1 VEERGAG
8 ANGAPLSLVN
18 PSSASLRSAR
28 EANPAPAAG
37 YRDSRVRQARTEIPR
52 LPFFVCTSIRMRTLS
67 LLLRL
72 LPFALSFARDRRRL
86 VLWGRPTRRT
96 PAFHLRRAERLADT
110 IPVLGPTFVKI
121 GQVFSARPDVVPE
134 PYLGALST
142 LTDNVPC
149 VPFPRIEAELV
160 AAYGAPVDEVFES
173 FVREPLA
180 AGSLGQVY
188 RARYAGEDV
197 VVKVLRPGVEPIV
210 EHDVRFMRRVL
221 RWVERVWSHP
231 QLRGLHVVLDEF
243 ERRISDEMDFRKE
256 AAYARAIRQRF
267 AGNPRVVVPR
277 VIEGMAH
284 RRTLVLEF
292 VEGTRVDRID
302 PLLRA
307 GVVDAERVVDAV
319 VEAYIQMMLVD
330 GIFHADPHPGNLL
343 VRADGAL
350 VLLDFGMVIEVD
362 PAMRHHLVHTAL
374 AAVRGDADR
383 VVEGFFDLGSVE
395 PQTDR
400 ETIRRLVGLILE
412 MTERGAELA
421 EMQQAL
427 ADEVMRLLY
436 DWPVVLTGEMTYF
449 GRAVALIE
457 GLGARH
463 VPNFNPVR
471 HVRPLL
477 LKHRTAVLRALGPAD
492 GESAD
497 LAYALGLL
505 ARDVTRVVGN
515 ASRQLIGVLATRI
528 PALLGSLGQSSA
540 AVPAPA
546 IAPDPSPAPALPA
559 AVE

>member
-1 VEERGAG
+1 
-8 ANGAPLSLVN
+8 
-18 PSSASLRSAR
+18 
-28 EANPAPAAG
+28 
-37 YRDSRVRQARTEIPR
+37 
-52 LPFFVCTSIRMRTLS
+52 MRTVV

-72 LPFALSFARDRRRL
+72 LPFALSFSRDHRRF
-86 VLWGRPTRRT
+86 VFWGRPARRS
-96 PAFHLRRAERLADT
+96 PAFHLRRAERLADV

-134 PYLGALST
+134 PYLSTLST

-149 VPFPRIEAELV
+149 VPFPAIEKELV
-160 AAYGAPVDEVFES
+160 AAYGAPVDEVFEA
-173 FVREPLA
+173 FERTPLA

-188 RARYAGEDV
+188 KARYAGEDV

-210 EHDVRFMRRVL
+210 EHDVRFVRMVL
-221 RWVERVWSHP
+221 RWVERFWSHP

-243 ERRISDEMDFRKE
+243 ERRIADEMDFRKE
-256 AAYARAIRQRF
+256 AAYARAIGERF
-267 AGNPRVVVPR
+267 ARSTRVVVPR
-277 VIEGMAH
+277 VIDGMVQ
-284 RRTLVLEF
+284 RRALVLEF

-302 PLLRA
+302 PLVRA
-307 GVVDAERVVDAV
+307 GVVDPERVMDAV

-343 VRADGAL
+343 VRNDGAL

-362 PAMRHHLVHTAL
+362 PVMRHHLVHTSL

-383 VVEGFFDLGSVE
+383 VVDGFFDLGIVE

-400 ETIRRLVGLILE
+400 ETIRRLVGIILE

-449 GRAVALIE
+449 GRAIALIE
-457 GLGARH
+457 GLGAH
-463 VPNFNPVR
+463 HIPNFNPVR
-471 HVRPLL
+471 YVRPLL
-477 LKHRTAVLRALGPAD
+477 LKHRTAVLRALGPTD

-497 LAYALGLL
+497 LAFALGLL

-515 ASRQLIGVLATRI
+515 AGRELIGVLATRI
-528 PALLGSLGQSSA
+528 PALFGAFTRPA
-540 AVPAPA
+540 APAPVVVA
-546 IAPDPSPAPALPA
+546 APAAQPALPA
-559 AVE
+559 VVD